1 MRGKKF
7 WIWILVLLFA
17 IPTGMYAAPGISGRS
32 ISSGKYYAPVKV
44 QNGKLDQYSWSVNA
58 QYRNQISEM
67 VSYEK
72 TGDGYDLTFYVGS
85 YDSLDLIQI
94 VKQEYSEE
102 LLTDG
107 AAVGSSLA
115 LGDYNL
121 PTNWSLPT
129 NYTVSESVNY
139 MYYDETSVQRTIFD
153 EDMNQGKITVHVT
166 DLNKPLIV
174 RTWSA
179 KAKTVLSNQILSID
193 TEDAFSLDSWDDS
206 VVMESVWMGK
216 PAGVAAGTTA
226 IKSNS
231 RLGKKTDGTTVFDI
245 GFLNDNISVSR
256 LESGKVEVVIPMVEL
271 EGDNYF
277 EKLEVANSR
286 KNLDSTD
293 STFSKKEAYQLNDY
307 WAYYEE
313 ATTKDGKLILT
324 FDSLEEAALG
334 KMMRITTTKTATTH
348 SSIESKHTYQYASI
362 YIKPFIKK
370 NVQKSLT
377 DDATGATMS
386 YWSNDYDEG
395 STISLVAE
403 NEHYPENTL
412 ASYKSFVKDYRI
424 FTVALL
430 DPNGKIKTSD
440 AKVTITVPIPEDW
453 NLEYVNLGRA
463 TSTGGVIDATSAEP
477 FIDKEKRILTI
488 SSTDGDYLNSTFL
501 IYDGGKAQNLS
512 ALANGIYKVHVSIM
526 NASKRLLPSACNE
539 GFALQDA
546 YIEKTDE
553 KIELYMLTGGVHFG
567 DSFGYCSNIF
577 TGNIDSEDK
586 VEAEYL
592 AYQMDAETGWT
603 QWETD
608 KASYSAHGSAK
619 VRMELNNAYTDESI
633 RQNCYLI
640 GFYVPMMDTL
650 TEDGKPGSGANR
662 QPAILRVMNAEK
674 VDENPL
680 KDYENSAAMGEID
693 NLEYYIATE
702 TGLSQEKKDT
712 LMALFTEAK
721 AEVQSWTEAQSS
733 ERVEKLIQLLKAAR
747 ETDPLKEGI
756 YRIPLDTEKGS
767 AAGLSVL
774 ANIEGG
780 KMTLSLTKDSGEAFD
795 SVQYKGLF
803 GDWQTGEFSED
814 KKTASY
820 TVSYTEEAL
829 PLLLGDSEYSL
840 ALDFDH
846 AELISADFTALD
858 EALTSAKEKLETEDS
873 WTASTYQALKAEVE
887 TAETLRKNWTAAQS
901 QVDDEAKTLTQAV
914 AALKERADLA
924 DLKSDIADALKK
936 ANDKQY
942 SESSRKALQ
951 ELVVSIRSEIRD
963 ETEVSREA
971 AEDYQNQIAAA
982 VEALTTE
989 EDDKKDDDADSSK
1002 SNSLKSFVSDY
1013 KSWYQE
1019 ENYTADSWA
1028 SFATALSNAETLA
1041 ENELS
1046 DAECEEAIQALMEAR
1061 AQLVRLTESEDDMA
1075 DLADTLEEAKEEDS
1089 VNYVGLIGYN
1099 AWVRSM
1105 DVAELA
1111 VNGQVL
1117 LSKGQA
1123 SLLDYSLRAQYLA
1136 MSAELNA
1143 AETADYDDDDWES
1156 WSDDDAEEDSEWLD
1170 EEEYEEEDE
1179 DIASGSD
1186 VKRTKTVK
1194 KSSAY
1199 AIALA
1204 SEDEI
1209 ELAAEDAYED
1219 GTYTVDYDLMQYSDP
1234 SKKSMGNNALDHGT
1248 DLGTMIRKDGQ
1259 WTLYTKFNEIEA
1271 YEKTGSLKSMKR
1283 ITGVSTSDDGYEIT
1297 GVKDADWPASIPDYP
1312 TMLGFHVDYG
1322 TTYIDVQ
1329 VNVPIAPEPT
1339 QEAKIKIDWSSL
1351 DYVNGVTDIDSTL
1364 DFKALNAAVKAAEK
1378 LNESKYTSASWAV
1391 VEENLTAADA
1401 VKSSSASTQDLV
1413 DQRAAAINAAVEAL
1427 LKKAEKSDYTKL
1439 DEALT
1444 DALIAQ
1450 ESDYS
1455 KNAWRELQ
1463 SIYALADALQSAED
1477 VTPAMI
1483 ESMVEDLSA
1492 AVGRTGSD
1500 DDDNNDS
1507 TGLKYGSLE
1516 SLIKLL
1522 ESYSS
1527 KDYTEL
1533 TFKQLEKALEYGNEI
1548 LALAKENKCSQS
1560 DIDQAVSDLKEA
1572 KSKLVTVETEQE
1584 KADFTALK
1592 VLIDRAKT
1600 LLTLKSNYDESTVRS
1615 LETEYALAAALL
1627 DNENADQEKVEAQ
1640 YLSLK
1645 AAINGLKESS
1655 SSSNSGSTTTDSS
1668 SGSSSSSS
1676 SSSSSDTKETSSKD
1690 GYYKVKVQL
1699 WHANKNQASA
1709 GADCISSP
1717 AYVMIED
1724 GEITMRLVTKKMNK
1738 SGITAHLGEGDF
1750 YIYSDG
1756 DYVPATLV
1764 STENSRWIHEFT
1776 LPNDTSTYYKCEV
1789 DPHVDV
1795 MGDEPVKARLKITW
1809 SSKTKITESTWDKL
1823 SGDVS
1828 DDDDDDSSSSTSTT
1842 TTGTTTTGTTGTTA
1856 AAGTATAAAQEVNAA
1871 ANSNRSTS
1879 TTSSKSSTKTTASS
1893 TKSSKAAEA
1902 EKVTTIDGREI
1913 PYTGDT
1919 TPVNEM
1925 AALGILGIVGT
1936 LGLVLPRRKCSEEA
1950 AA

>member
-1 MRGKKF
+1 M
-7 WIWILVLLFA
+7 
-17 IPTGMYAAPGISGRS
+17 
-32 ISSGKYYAPVKV
+32 
-44 QNGKLDQYSWSVNA
+44 
-58 QYRNQISEM
+58 
-67 VSYEK
+67 
-72 TGDGYDLTFYVGS
+72 
-85 YDSLDLIQI
+85 
-94 VKQEYSEE
+94 
-102 LLTDG
+102 
-107 AAVGSSLA
+107 
-115 LGDYNL
+115 
-121 PTNWSLPT
+121 
-129 NYTVSESVNY
+129 
-139 MYYDETSVQRTIFD
+139 
-153 EDMNQGKITVHVT
+153 
-166 DLNKPLIV
+166 
-174 RTWSA
+174 
-179 KAKTVLSNQILSID
+179 
-193 TEDAFSLDSWDDS
+193 
-206 VVMESVWMGK
+206 
-216 PAGVAAGTTA
+216 
-226 IKSNS
+226 
-231 RLGKKTDGTTVFDI
+231 
-245 GFLNDNISVSR
+245 
-256 LESGKVEVVIPMVEL
+256 
-271 EGDNYF
+271 
-277 EKLEVANSR
+277 
-286 KNLDSTD
+286 
-293 STFSKKEAYQLNDY
+293 
-307 WAYYEE
+307 
-313 ATTKDGKLILT
+313 
-324 FDSLEEAALG
+324 
-334 KMMRITTTKTATTH
+334 
-348 SSIESKHTYQYASI
+348 
-362 YIKPFIKK
+362 
-370 NVQKSLT
+370 
-377 DDATGATMS
+377 
-386 YWSNDYDEG
+386 
-395 STISLVAE
+395 
-403 NEHYPENTL
+403 
-412 ASYKSFVKDYRI
+412 
-424 FTVALL
+424 
-430 DPNGKIKTSD
+430 
-440 AKVTITVPIPEDW
+440 
-453 NLEYVNLGRA
+453 
-463 TSTGGVIDATSAEP
+463 
-477 FIDKEKRILTI
+477 
-488 SSTDGDYLNSTFL
+488 
-501 IYDGGKAQNLS
+501 
-512 ALANGIYKVHVSIM
+512 
-526 NASKRLLPSACNE
+526 
-539 GFALQDA
+539 
-546 YIEKTDE
+546 
-553 KIELYMLTGGVHFG
+553 
-567 DSFGYCSNIF
+567 
-577 TGNIDSEDK
+577 
-586 VEAEYL
+586 
-592 AYQMDAETGWT
+592 
-603 QWETD
+603 
-608 KASYSAHGSAK
+608 
-619 VRMELNNAYTDESI
+619 
-633 RQNCYLI
+633 
-640 GFYVPMMDTL
+640 
-650 TEDGKPGSGANR
+650 
-662 QPAILRVMNAEK
+662 
-674 VDENPL
+674 
-680 KDYENSAAMGEID
+680 
-693 NLEYYIATE
+693 
-702 TGLSQEKKDT
+702 
-712 LMALFTEAK
+712 
-721 AEVQSWTEAQSS
+721 
-733 ERVEKLIQLLKAAR
+733 
-747 ETDPLKEGI
+747 
-756 YRIPLDTEKGS
+756 
-767 AAGLSVL
+767 
-774 ANIEGG
+774 
-780 KMTLSLTKDSGEAFD
+780 
-795 SVQYKGLF
+795 
-803 GDWQTGEFSED
+803 
-814 KKTASY
+814 
-820 TVSYTEEAL
+820 
-829 PLLLGDSEYSL
+829 
-840 ALDFDH
+840 
-846 AELISADFTALD
+846 
-858 EALTSAKEKLETEDS
+858 
-873 WTASTYQALKAEVE
+873 
-887 TAETLRKNWTAAQS
+887 
-901 QVDDEAKTLTQAV
+901 

-951 ELVVSIRSEIRD
+951 ELVIAIRSEIRD

-989 EDDKKDDDADSSK
+989 DNKKDDDADSSK

-1019 ENYTADSWA
+1019 ENYTSDSWA
-1028 SFATALSNAETLA
+1028 SFAAALSNAETLA
-1041 ENELS
+1041 ENALS

-1061 AQLVRLTESEDDMA
+1061 AQLVHLTESEDDMA
-1075 DLADTLEEAKEEDS
+1075 ALADTLEEAKDEDT
-1089 VNYVGLIGYN
+1089 VNYVGLIGYK

-1123 SLLDYSLRAQYLA
+1123 SLLDYSLKAQYLA

-1143 AETADYDDDDWES
+1143 VDTADYDYDDWEADQES
-1156 WSDDDAEEDSEWLD
+1156 WADDDAEEDSEWSD

-1194 KSSAY
+1194 KSNAY

-1209 ELAAEDAYED
+1209 ALTAEDTYQD

-1248 DLGTMIRKDGQ
+1248 DLGTMILKDGQ

-1312 TMLGFHVDYG
+1312 TMLGFNVDYG

-1351 DYVNGVTDIDSTL
+1351 DYVNGVTNIDSTL

-1401 VKSSSASTQDLV
+1401 VKSSATSTQDLV
-1413 DQRAAAINAAVEAL
+1413 DQRAAAMNAAVEAL

-1463 SIYALADALQSAED
+1463 SIYALADAMQSAED

-1483 ESMVEDLSA
+1483 ESMVADLSA
-1492 AVGRTGSD
+1492 AVARTGSN

-1522 ESYSS
+1522 EGYSS

-1533 TFKQLEKALEYGNEI
+1533 TFKQLEKALEYGREI

-1560 DIDQAVSDLKEA
+1560 DIDEAVTLLKEA
-1572 KSKLVTVETEQE
+1572 RSKLVTVETEQE
-1584 KADFTALK
+1584 KADLTELK
-1592 VLIDRAKT
+1592 VLINRAKT
-1600 LLTLKSNYDESTVRS
+1600 LLTLKSSYDESTVRS

-1627 DNENADQEKVEAQ
+1627 ENENADKEKVEAQ
-1640 YLSLK
+1640 CLSLK
-1645 AAINGLKESS
+1645 AAINGLKASS
-1655 SSSNSGSTTTDSS
+1655 SSSNS
-1668 SGSSSSSS
+1668 SSSSSTTN
-1676 SSSSSDTKETSSKD
+1676 SSSSSDTKETTSKD

-1764 STENSRWIHEFT
+1764 STENSKWIHEFS

-1809 SSKTKITESTWDKL
+1809 SSKTKITESTWNKL

-1842 TTGTTTTGTTGTTA
+1842 SSTTATTTTTSGTTA
-1856 AAGTATAAAQEVNAA
+1856 AAAGTGSTAAAAQTVNTT
-1871 ANSNRSTS
+1871 ANSSRSTS
-1879 TTSSKSSTKTTASS
+1879 TTSSKSSTKTAASS
-1893 TKSSKAAEA
+1893 TKSSKVADT

-1925 AALGILGIVGT
+1925 AALGMLGIVGT
-1936 LGLVLPRRKCSEEA
+1936 LGLVLPRRKRSEEDA
-1950 AA
+1950 A

>member
-1 MRGKKF
+1 
-7 WIWILVLLFA
+7 
-17 IPTGMYAAPGISGRS
+17 
-32 ISSGKYYAPVKV
+32 
-44 QNGKLDQYSWSVNA
+44 
-58 QYRNQISEM
+58 
-67 VSYEK
+67 
-72 TGDGYDLTFYVGS
+72 
-85 YDSLDLIQI
+85 
-94 VKQEYSEE
+94 
-102 LLTDG
+102 
-107 AAVGSSLA
+107 
-115 LGDYNL
+115 
-121 PTNWSLPT
+121 
-129 NYTVSESVNY
+129 
-139 MYYDETSVQRTIFD
+139 
-153 EDMNQGKITVHVT
+153 
-166 DLNKPLIV
+166 
-174 RTWSA
+174 
-179 KAKTVLSNQILSID
+179 
-193 TEDAFSLDSWDDS
+193 
-206 VVMESVWMGK
+206 ME
-216 PAGVAAGTTA
+216 
-226 IKSNS
+226 
-231 RLGKKTDGTTVFDI
+231 
-245 GFLNDNISVSR
+245 
-256 LESGKVEVVIPMVEL
+256 
-271 EGDNYF
+271 
-277 EKLEVANSR
+277 
-286 KNLDSTD
+286 
-293 STFSKKEAYQLNDY
+293 
-307 WAYYEE
+307 
-313 ATTKDGKLILT
+313 
-324 FDSLEEAALG
+324 
-334 KMMRITTTKTATTH
+334 
-348 SSIESKHTYQYASI
+348 
-362 YIKPFIKK
+362 
-370 NVQKSLT
+370 
-377 DDATGATMS
+377 
-386 YWSNDYDEG
+386 
-395 STISLVAE
+395 
-403 NEHYPENTL
+403 
-412 ASYKSFVKDYRI
+412 
-424 FTVALL
+424 
-430 DPNGKIKTSD
+430 
-440 AKVTITVPIPEDW
+440 
-453 NLEYVNLGRA
+453 
-463 TSTGGVIDATSAEP
+463 
-477 FIDKEKRILTI
+477 
-488 SSTDGDYLNSTFL
+488 
-501 IYDGGKAQNLS
+501 
-512 ALANGIYKVHVSIM
+512 NGIYKVHVSIM

-539 GFALQDA
+539 GFALENA

-814 KKTASY
+814 KKTVSY

-829 PLLLGDSEYSL
+829 PLMLGDSEYTL

-901 QVDDEAKTLTQAV
+901 QVDDETKTLAQAV

-924 DLKSDIADALKK
+924 DLKSDITDALKK

-1075 DLADTLEEAKEEDS
+1075 ALADTLEEAKDEDT
-1089 VNYVGLIGYN
+1089 VNYVGLIGYK

-1123 SLLDYSLRAQYLA
+1123 SLLDYSLKAQYLA

-1143 AETADYDDDDWES
+1143 VETADYDYDDWEADWES
-1156 WSDDDAEEDSEWLD
+1156 WADDDAEEDSEWLD

-1194 KSSAY
+1194 KSNAY

-1209 ELAAEDAYED
+1209 ELTAEDTYRD

-1248 DLGTMIRKDGQ
+1248 DPGTMIRKDGQ

-1391 VEENLTAADA
+1391 VEENLTAAAA
-1401 VKSSSASTQDLV
+1401 VESNATSTQDMV
-1413 DQRAAAINAAVEAL
+1413 DQRAEALNAAVEAL

-1450 ESDYS
+1450 ESEYS
-1455 KNAWRELQ
+1455 RNAWRELQ

-1483 ESMVEDLSA
+1483 ESMVADLSA

-1500 DDDNNDS
+1500 DDDNDS
-1507 TGLKYGSLE
+1507 TGLKYGTLE
-1516 SLIKLL
+1516 NLIKLL
-1522 ESYSS
+1522 ESYDS
-1527 KDYTEL
+1527 KNYTEL
-1533 TFKQLEKALEYGNEI
+1533 SLKQLEKALEYGREI

-1560 DIDQAVSDLKEA
+1560 DIDEAVTLLKEA
-1572 KSKLVTVETEQE
+1572 KAKLVTVETEQE
-1584 KADFTALK
+1584 KADFAELK

-1645 AAINGLKESS
+1645 AAINGLKASS
-1655 SSSNSGSTTTDSS
+1655 SSSNSSSTTTD
-1668 SGSSSSSS
+1668 
-1676 SSSSSDTKETSSKD
+1676 SSSSSDTKETTSKD

-1828 DDDDDDSSSSTSTT
+1828 DDDDDDSTSSTTTTKTTT
-1842 TTGTTTTGTTGTTA
+1842 TTGTTTTGTAGTTA
-1856 AAGTATAAAQEVNAA
+1856 AAGTTTAAAQTVNT
-1871 ANSNRSTS
+1871 SSTGSRSTS
-1879 TTSSKSSTKTTASS
+1879 TTSSKSSTKTAASS
-1893 TKSSKAAEA
+1893 TKSSKAADT

-1936 LGLVLPRRKCSEEA
+1936 LGLVLPRRKRSEEDA
-1950 AA
+1950 A

>member
-1 MRGKKF
+1 
-7 WIWILVLLFA
+7 
-17 IPTGMYAAPGISGRS
+17 
-32 ISSGKYYAPVKV
+32 
-44 QNGKLDQYSWSVNA
+44 
-58 QYRNQISEM
+58 
-67 VSYEK
+67 
-72 TGDGYDLTFYVGS
+72 
-85 YDSLDLIQI
+85 
-94 VKQEYSEE
+94 
-102 LLTDG
+102 
-107 AAVGSSLA
+107 
-115 LGDYNL
+115 
-121 PTNWSLPT
+121 
-129 NYTVSESVNY
+129 
-139 MYYDETSVQRTIFD
+139 
-153 EDMNQGKITVHVT
+153 
-166 DLNKPLIV
+166 
-174 RTWSA
+174 
-179 KAKTVLSNQILSID
+179 
-193 TEDAFSLDSWDDS
+193 
-206 VVMESVWMGK
+206 
-216 PAGVAAGTTA
+216 
-226 IKSNS
+226 
-231 RLGKKTDGTTVFDI
+231 
-245 GFLNDNISVSR
+245 
-256 LESGKVEVVIPMVEL
+256 
-271 EGDNYF
+271 
-277 EKLEVANSR
+277 
-286 KNLDSTD
+286 
-293 STFSKKEAYQLNDY
+293 
-307 WAYYEE
+307 
-313 ATTKDGKLILT
+313 
-324 FDSLEEAALG
+324 
-334 KMMRITTTKTATTH
+334 
-348 SSIESKHTYQYASI
+348 
-362 YIKPFIKK
+362 
-370 NVQKSLT
+370 
-377 DDATGATMS
+377 
-386 YWSNDYDEG
+386 
-395 STISLVAE
+395 
-403 NEHYPENTL
+403 
-412 ASYKSFVKDYRI
+412 
-424 FTVALL
+424 
-430 DPNGKIKTSD
+430 
-440 AKVTITVPIPEDW
+440 
-453 NLEYVNLGRA
+453 
-463 TSTGGVIDATSAEP
+463 
-477 FIDKEKRILTI
+477 
-488 SSTDGDYLNSTFL
+488 
-501 IYDGGKAQNLS
+501 
-512 ALANGIYKVHVSIM
+512 
-526 NASKRLLPSACNE
+526 
-539 GFALQDA
+539 
-546 YIEKTDE
+546 
-553 KIELYMLTGGVHFG
+553 
-567 DSFGYCSNIF
+567 
-577 TGNIDSEDK
+577 
-586 VEAEYL
+586 
-592 AYQMDAETGWT
+592 
-603 QWETD
+603 
-608 KASYSAHGSAK
+608 
-619 VRMELNNAYTDESI
+619 
-633 RQNCYLI
+633 
-640 GFYVPMMDTL
+640 
-650 TEDGKPGSGANR
+650 
-662 QPAILRVMNAEK
+662 
-674 VDENPL
+674 
-680 KDYENSAAMGEID
+680 
-693 NLEYYIATE
+693 
-702 TGLSQEKKDT
+702 
-712 LMALFTEAK
+712 
-721 AEVQSWTEAQSS
+721 
-733 ERVEKLIQLLKAAR
+733 
-747 ETDPLKEGI
+747 
-756 YRIPLDTEKGS
+756 
-767 AAGLSVL
+767 
-774 ANIEGG
+774 
-780 KMTLSLTKDSGEAFD
+780 
-795 SVQYKGLF
+795 
-803 GDWQTGEFSED
+803 
-814 KKTASY
+814 
-820 TVSYTEEAL
+820 
-829 PLLLGDSEYSL
+829 
-840 ALDFDH
+840 
-846 AELISADFTALD
+846 
-858 EALTSAKEKLETEDS
+858 
-873 WTASTYQALKAEVE
+873 
-887 TAETLRKNWTAAQS
+887 
-901 QVDDEAKTLTQAV
+901 
-914 AALKERADLA
+914 
-924 DLKSDIADALKK
+924 
-936 ANDKQY
+936 
-942 SESSRKALQ
+942 
-951 ELVVSIRSEIRD
+951 
-963 ETEVSREA
+963 
-971 AEDYQNQIAAA
+971 
-982 VEALTTE
+982 
-989 EDDKKDDDADSSK
+989 
-1002 SNSLKSFVSDY
+1002 
-1013 KSWYQE
+1013 
-1019 ENYTADSWA
+1019 
-1028 SFATALSNAETLA
+1028 
-1041 ENELS
+1041 
-1046 DAECEEAIQALMEAR
+1046 
-1061 AQLVRLTESEDDMA
+1061 
-1075 DLADTLEEAKEEDS
+1075 
-1089 VNYVGLIGYN
+1089 
-1099 AWVRSM
+1099 M

-1143 AETADYDDDDWES
+1143 AETADYDEDDWES

-1204 SEDEI
+1204 SVDEI

-1492 AVGRTGSD
+1492 AVARTGSD
-1500 DDDNNDS
+1500 DDSNHDDNNDS

-1584 KADFTALK
+1584 KADFAALK

-1699 WHANKNQASA
+1699 WHATKNQSSA

-1764 STENSRWIHEFT
+1764 STENSKWIHEFS

-1893 TKSSKAAEA
+1893 TKSSKAAET